1 MLDLDLLHSFVSV
14 VDAGGFTRAGERVH
28 RSQST
33 VSQQIRKLEEAL
45 ECTLF
50 VREGRQV
57 HLTEDGERLLGY
69 ARRMLALSTEVR
81 EAVSGRKRV
90 EVIRLGIPDDF
101 AADTLTAIVAQF
113 ARARPSV
120 RLSVRCDL
128 TVALTRGLERG
139 DLDLALLKR
148 EPGAGPALATWREH
162 LHWIAGAPALPASTE
177 PVSLVAFPQGC
188 IYRNRA
194 IHALERAGR
203 RWRIAYESPNL
214 MGIQAALAGGL
225 GVALLERRCIAAGHR
240 LVDDALPAVPPS
252 ELALCLS
259 EPGREPV
266 RQLAGMIRDFCE
278 TETQRLAGLGLQAV
292 AGGGAAQATATW
304 MTG

>member
-33 VSQQIRKLEEAL
+33 VSQQIRKLEETL
-45 ECTLF
+45 ECALF

-81 EAVSGRKRV
+81 EAVSGRKRI

-113 ARARPSV
+113 ARARPAV

-128 TVALTRGLERG
+128 TTALTRGLERG

-148 EPGAGPALATWREH
+148 EPGAGAALAAWPEQ
-162 LHWIAGAPALPASTE
+162 LHWIAGQDELPAAAE
-177 PVSLVAFPQGC
+177 PVPLVAFPQGC

-194 IHALERAGR
+194 IHALEHAGR

-214 MGIQAALAGGL
+214 MGLQAALAGGL
-225 GVALLERRCIAAGHR
+225 GVALLERRCMAAGHR
-240 LVDDALPAVPPS
+240 LVDAALPSVPPT

-259 EPGREPV
+259 EPAREPV
-266 RQLAGMIRDFCE
+266 RQLAAAIREFCE
-278 TETQRLAGLGLQAV
+278 AETQRLAGQSLRAV
-292 AGGGAAQATATW
+292 KGGAAQATATW

>member
-33 VSQQIRKLEEAL
+33 VSQQIRKLEETL

-162 LHWIAGAPALPASTE
+162 LHWIAGAPAPARQHRTGALGGLSAGLHLPQPRDSRARTRCT
-177 PVSLVAFPQGC
+177 PLAHRLRKPQSDG
-188 IYRNRA
+188 NTG
-194 IHALERAGR
+194 RAGGR
-203 RWRIAYESPNL
+203 T
-214 MGIQAALAGGL
+214 

-259 EPGREPV
+259 EPAREPV
-266 RQLAGMIRDFCE
+266 RQLAGMIRDFVK
-278 TETQRLAGLGLQAV
+278 RKHNGLQGWACKPWQV
-292 AGGGAAQATATW
+292 AAPLRRRRPG
-304 MTG
+304 

>member
-33 VSQQIRKLEEAL
+33 VSQQIRKLEETL
-45 ECTLF
+45 ECALF
-50 VREGRQV
+50 VRDGRQV

-113 ARARPSV
+113 ARARPAV
-120 RLSVRCDL
+120 QLSVRCDL
-128 TVALTRGLERG
+128 TVALTRGLDRG
-139 DLDLALLKR
+139 DLDIALLKR
-148 EPGAGPALATWREH
+148 EPGAGSALAAWPEH
-162 LHWIAGAPALPASTE
+162 LHWIAGPGDLPAATE
-177 PVSLVAFPQGC
+177 PVPLVAFPQGC

-194 IHALERAGR
+194 IHALEQAGR

-214 MGIQAALAGGL
+214 MGLQAALAGGL
-225 GVALLERRCIAAGHR
+225 AWPCWNAA
-240 LVDDALPAVPPS
+240 AW
-252 ELALCLS
+252 
-259 EPGREPV
+259 
-266 RQLAGMIRDFCE
+266 
-278 TETQRLAGLGLQAV
+278 RLAIGRWTRHFPRCRRPSWRYACRNPHV
-292 AGGGAAQATATW
+292 KRCATW
-304 MTG
+304 RRRSGSFVKQKCDGSRGKACEP